1 VSLIFNW
8 GPRSDVVTP
17 YPDIAVDLSPRQF
30 SGGADVQSATSR
42 GAVLDVDEIRLI
54 LQGASDAIEQFARS
68 SRLHV
73 ADPKGDTGLHLAARI
88 GDLALCDLFIR
99 QGADP
104 DLKNHDKQTP
114 ADVALEEGHALVAS
128 LLSALV
134 TQPARKES
142 ADESVSGPLLKEK
155 LTSIEHFEPNVVQH
169 LKPSPRPTEELDD
182 LVFFEADQEPE
193 DFFVQNMPKT
203 VSGAFAPHAT
213 LVATVED
220 QEGKWDLDLSPA
232 SIVGEGISVGPDARR
247 KDDIGAG
254 QDFLEVKNR
263 GRRSTKRAVVQTG
276 THVSIDRDACH
287 AWIEDVLRK
296 GRCSSGDIDHLA
308 ASCGGNT
315 ELDDLRNGLQRTLE
329 AHGFDLADQ
338 AYDDDI
344 GLWDTKTDIRLD
356 DMIEALEANLARS
369 SQLPGNKRFH
379 MDKFRELQLL
389 EPIIRAKSEIHLQ
402 LLSSEGA
409 VSAILDATDSI
420 SNGSRHFGTVS
431 LKTIVLSRSDHAETM
446 EFLSATYTL
455 RLWQANGRVMEGKRR
470 RQALAALETLD
481 LTLSFFREL
490 AGSATDGE
498 VAVRLVSE
506 ILVFERA
513 LEKLVCEHLS
523 YVRRFAVRYAEDD
536 DDPEDVFQVACIG
549 LQRCAQRFDPDLGHR
564 FLVYATY
571 WMRQAVTRWRSDEGC
586 LVRIPVHRAEKIAQ
600 LDRALNHLDLR
611 GDGQV
616 SDENV
621 AAELHWTNA
630 EVRQFRDFPRDAKY
644 CNNSSEWEEVLRPEE
659 QPAPLE
665 QEAMAMA
672 VNESLAALQDRQASV
687 IRMRFGIGR
696 DAEMTLEEIGKVF
709 GVTRERIRQIE
720 AKGLKH
726 MAHPVR
732 KRRLQELLGKE

>member
-1 VSLIFNW
+1 M
-8 GPRSDVVTP
+8 TP
-17 YPDIAVDLSPRQF
+17 YADITRHFSPRQF
-30 SGGADVQSATSR
+30 SGAAEVQSATSR

-54 LQGASDAIEQFARS
+54 LHGASDAIEQFARS
-68 SRLHV
+68 SRLHL

-99 QGADP
+99 QGANP
-104 DLKNHDKQTP
+104 DIQNHDKQTP
-114 ADVALEEGHALVAS
+114 ADVALEEGHVLVAS

-134 TQPARKES
+134 TQPAQKEPVAES
-142 ADESVSGPLLKEK
+142 ASGSLLEEEF
-155 LTSIEHFEPNVVQH
+155 TSAERFEPNVIQH
-169 LKPSPRPTEELDD
+169 LQQSSGPAEELDD
-182 LVFFEADQEPE
+182 LIFFEADQEPE

-203 VSGAFAPHAT
+203 VSGAFSPHAT
-213 LVATVED
+213 SAAPVED
-220 QEGKWDLDLSPA
+220 QEGKWELDLSPA
-232 SIVGEGISVGPDARR
+232 SIVGEGINLGPDARR
-247 KDDIGAG
+247 NDDIGAE
-254 QDFLEVKNR
+254 QDFLKVKNR

-287 AWIEDVLRK
+287 AWIADVLKK

-338 AYDDDI
+338 AYDGDI
-344 GLWDTKTDIRLD
+344 GLWDTKTDIRLE
-356 DMIEALEANLARS
+356 DMIEAIEANLARS
-369 SQLPGNKRFH
+369 SQLPGNESFH

-446 EFLSATYTL
+446 EFLSAADTL

-498 VAVRLVSE
+498 VAVRLISE

-523 YVRRFAVRYAEDD
+523 YVRRFAVRYSEDD

-586 LVRIPVHRAEKIAQ
+586 LVRIPVHRVEKIAQ

-621 AAELHWTNA
+621 AAELQWTNA
-630 EVRQFRDFPRDAKY
+630 EVRQFRDFPREAKY
-644 CNNSSEWEEVLRPEE
+644 CNTSSEWEELLCSHE
-659 QPAPLE
+659 QRAPLE
-665 QEAMAMA
+665 QEAMVIA
-672 VNESLAALQDRQASV
+672 VKEVLTGLPDRHAAV

-696 DAEMTLEEIGKVF
+696 DEEMTLDEIGKVF
-709 GVTRERIRQIE
+709 GVTRQRINQLE
-720 AKGLKH
+720 AKVLLYL
-726 MAHPVR
+726 AHPVR
-732 KRRLQELLGKE
+732 KRRLQELLGK